1 MLKHNRQPR
10 KSHPVFGGYNR
21 GRQPFLE
28 ESSSSMNSPNG
39 PWESAAESASDDHR
53 LEDASPD
60 RLRSNLGSMLLF
72 LGIGILGL
80 LAADRAG
87 GLPLNMPRSWYID
100 RTLWVAIGLV
110 AIGAGWRLLGD
121 RKSAADE
128 SRTAKT
134 PGSDGRARPSDVRF
148 ERVVLYTRPG
158 CHLCDMARE
167 TLEKY
172 RERVPTPIEIDIDT
186 DPALRARFST
196 CIPVV
201 EIDGKI
207 RFRGRVNEVL
217 LRRLIEA
224 TPPRRPGDPQL
235 APKTQIHPS

>member
-1 MLKHNRQPR
+1 M
-10 KSHPVFGGYNR
+10 
-21 GRQPFLE
+21 
-28 ESSSSMNSPNG
+28 SSSSG
-39 PWESAAESASDDHR
+39 PWESAAESAGDDHR
-53 LEDASPD
+53 REDASPD
-60 RLRSNLGSMLLF
+60 RLRSSLGSMLLF
-72 LGIGILGL
+72 VGIGILGL

-87 GLPLNMPRSWYID
+87 GLPINMPRSWYID
-100 RTLWVAIGLV
+100 RTLWVALGLV

-121 RKSAADE
+121 RKSAEDE
-128 SRTAKT
+128 SRTAKS
-134 PGSDGRARPSDVRF
+134 PGGDGRARPSGVRF

-158 CHLCDMARE
+158 CHLCDLARE

-172 RERVPTPIEIDIDT
+172 RDSVPTPIEIDIDT

-207 RFRGRVNEVL
+207 RFRGCVNEVL

-224 TPPRRPGDPQL
+224 TPPRRPVDPQI
-235 APKTQIHPS
+235 APRTQISS

>member
-1 MLKHNRQPR
+1 M
-10 KSHPVFGGYNR
+10 S
-21 GRQPFLE
+21 
-28 ESSSSMNSPNG
+28 SPNG
-39 PWESAAESASDDHR
+39 PWESAAESAGDDHR
-53 LEDASPD
+53 GEDAPSD
-60 RLRSNLGSMLLF
+60 RLRSSLGSMLLF

-80 LAADRAG
+80 IAADRAG
-87 GLPLNMPRSWYID
+87 GLPMNMPRTWYID
-100 RTLWVAIGLV
+100 RNLWIALGLV
-110 AIGAGWRLLGD
+110 AIGAGWHLLGD
-121 RKSAADE
+121 RKSAAEE
-128 SRTAKT
+128 SRTAKS
-134 PGSDGRARPSDVRF
+134 PGRDGHARPPGVRF

-158 CHLCDMARE
+158 CHLCDLARD

-172 RERVPTPIEIDIDT
+172 RDSLPTPIEINIDT

-224 TPPRRPGDPQL
+224 TPPRKAEPDQPSRPV
-235 APKTQIHPS
+235 